1 MKDLFAIGSGLW
13 SRGFGDWRSS
23 RELALVGMEIRIFRG
38 FAVDFGV
45 CTVACDVGVG
55 GKGFGLRGLSG
66 VNVV

>member
-23 RELALVGMEIRIFRG
+23 RELALVGMGIRIFRG

-45 CTVACDVGVG
+45 STVACDVELVV
-55 GKGFGLRGLSG
+55 KVIGLRGLSG